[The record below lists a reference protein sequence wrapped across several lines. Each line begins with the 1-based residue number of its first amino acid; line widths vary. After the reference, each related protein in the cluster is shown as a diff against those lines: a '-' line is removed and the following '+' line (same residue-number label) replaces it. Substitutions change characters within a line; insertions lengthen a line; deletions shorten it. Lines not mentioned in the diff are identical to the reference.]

1 MLFVEGVPNSAV
13 TGKGL
18 SNRPLMTKKISHSTD
33 GQTLRLPDNTV
44 LARKAQNNQETG
56 VFALNPI

>member
-1 MLFVEGVPNSAV
+1 MLFVEGVPYSAV

-18 SNRPLMTKKISHSTD
+18 SNRPLITKKITHSTD
-33 GQTLRLPDNTV
+33 GQTLRLDNTV